1 MKTFIFFACV
11 LFVSVISI
19 SMAKECTSPK
29 DCEPGECCVLGMY
42 RYATA
47 WCRPFGK
54 QDDSCRSDNPAID
67 IDQEYPNGLVKHYKG
82 VHRMFCPCEEN
93 LICSKA
99 QCTSPKTND
108 IHSRIMS

>member
-29 DCEPGECCVLGMY
+29 DCEPGECCVLGMS
-42 RYATA
+42 RYSTA
-47 WCRPFGK
+47 SCRSLGK
-54 QDDSCRSDNPAID
+54 QDDFCRLDNPAID
-67 IDQEYPNGLVKHYKG
+67 TVHEYPNGLVKHFKD
-82 VHRMFCPCEEN
+82 VHILFCPCEEN

-108 IHSRIMS
+108 VHSRITS